1 MVSKES
7 CSRSIS
13 SLVLMVGSSTERFPE
28 AISSAESANWLIGL
42 VIRRMAERHITATIR
57 SPIAMRATK
66 KPMMMETGITISL
79 SGITEQRYHPQCSI
93 SAGKISI
100 LSPFPFLYAMVSEV
114 PPNNILAFSSAF
126 WQPSSF
132 RKSTIVLLSSM
143 FLSGC
148 ATKVPLRV
156 IMKFKVL
163 LEMESSENRTFAR
176 NVLSICIMKSD
187 SQSSAMSAV

>member
-1 MVSKES
+1 MVSKEL
-7 CSRSIS
+7 CRRSIS
-13 SLVLMVGSSTERFPE
+13 SLVLMVGSSVERLPD
-28 AISSAESANWLIGL
+28 AISSAESANWRIGL
-42 VIRRMAERHITATIR
+42 VIRRMAERHITATIK
-57 SPIAMRATK
+57 SPITIRATK

-114 PPNNILAFSSAF
+114 PSNSILAFSSAF
-126 WQPSSF
+126 LQPSSF

-163 LEMESSENRTFAR
+163 LEMESSVKRASER
-176 NVLSICIMKSD
+176 NVLSNCKRKSD
-187 SQSSAMSAV
+187 SQFSAMSAV